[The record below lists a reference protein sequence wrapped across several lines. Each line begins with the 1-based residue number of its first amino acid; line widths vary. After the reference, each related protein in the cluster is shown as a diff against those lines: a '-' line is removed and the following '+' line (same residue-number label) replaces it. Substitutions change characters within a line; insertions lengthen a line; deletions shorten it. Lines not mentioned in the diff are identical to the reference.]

1 MAMTKCK
8 ECGHSVST
16 QAKSCPNCGAQLKGK
31 VAGRV
36 EAGVKWGI
44 AGVVAVVALAF
55 VVSYWRNLNAP
66 ADSQLLRDV
75 EELQRQRQEQGQ

>member
-1 MAMTKCK
+1 LA
-8 ECGHSVST
+8 
-16 QAKSCPNCGAQLKGK
+16 
-31 VAGRV
+31 
-36 EAGVKWGI
+36 I

-66 ADSQLLRDV
+66 ADSPLLEGV

>member
-1 MAMTKCK
+1 MTKCK

-36 EAGVKWGI
+36 ETAVKWFI
-44 AGVVAVVALAF
+44 FSFLLAL
-55 VVSYWRNLNAP
+55 V
-66 ADSQLLRDV
+66 LLYV
-75 EELQRQRQEQGQ
+75 LAMYI

>member
-1 MAMTKCK
+1 MAMTQCK

-36 EAGVKWGI
+36 ESVVKWFI
-44 AGVVAVVALAF
+44 FFFLLAIVLAVVIGMSL
-55 VVSYWRNLNAP
+55 
-66 ADSQLLRDV
+66 
-75 EELQRQRQEQGQ
+75 

>member
-36 EAGVKWGI
+36 ESVVKVAI
-44 AGVVAVVALAF
+44 AGVVALVALAF
-55 VVSYWRNLNAP
+55 VVSYWRSLNAP
-66 ADSQLLRDV
+66 ADSPLLEGV